1 MNFNVFMKL
10 VLRTI
15 LIQILTQKDNPKMHG
30 TKHQYCFILGKTNSE
45 NKPRVNYGL
54 CDFTFRHTFKMECH
68 DLSRLISHILHKDI
82 LQKKKEFPKLDV

>member
-30 TKHQYCFILGKTNSE
+30 TKHQYCFFLGKTNSE

-54 CDFTFRHTFKMECH
+54 LIL
-68 DLSRLISHILHKDI
+68 LSDTHSKWSAMIC
-82 LQKKKEFPKLDV
+82 LD